1 MVHKAVCQ
9 MFLLNFAVLYRRPLN
24 PLPELVVPWRVP
36 ALRVDAPEL
45 PRVERKEPLCMLL
58 EGLELRKLL
67 EGVLLLIVFVVDV
80 LLRLV
85 LLNDPLFLAPPNV
98 VVRIVELGC
107 RVVVVTSGLRNPELP
122 VLTLVALN
130 VFDLLELSPM
140 RNVPLEEG
148 RLAVVFVLNPE
159 YTVVFAYNY
168 DFLQANRGFVQKFV
182 ICLIL
187 AILLISFLWARFTY
201 VRLKARYELEDYQRS
216 LTNAMAHD
224 LKSPLMILSG
234 MAENL
239 KENVHTE
246 KREYYAEEMLKNI
259 ADMNRMIEQS
269 LGFSKLSQTGRV
281 GRKTEVDMRAQ
292 TDALIGKYK
301 ELAEAQGQHISVTG
315 EGQMRGNEAMLRQ
328 MIDNLL
334 QNAILHGEEDGQIEI
349 NIGNGIYQIRNT
361 YTGTLTTEAARKL
374 LSPYVK
380 EENRKRTGGHGLGL
394 SIVHEIVKL
403 HGGKLHLKVEEEM
416 FCVEIKI

>member
-107 RVVVVTSGLRNPELP
+107 RVVVVTPGLRKPELP

-148 RLAVVFVLNPE
+148 RLAVVFVLLSLNEPLRRLLPNRLLSLPLF
-159 YTVVFAYNY
+159 TVTRVE
-168 DFLQANRGFVQKFV
+168 
-182 ICLIL
+182 
-187 AILLISFLWARFTY
+187 LLPPAR
-201 VRLKARYELEDYQRS
+201 LP
-216 LTNAMAHD
+216 
-224 LKSPLMILSG
+224 LKSPLSQLS
-234 MAENL
+234 
-239 KENVHTE
+239 
-246 KREYYAEEMLKNI
+246 RI
-259 ADMNRMIEQS
+259 PPR
-269 LGFSKLSQTGRV
+269 
-281 GRKTEVDMRAQ
+281 
-292 TDALIGKYK
+292 
-301 ELAEAQGQHISVTG
+301 
-315 EGQMRGNEAMLRQ
+315 
-328 MIDNLL
+328 
-334 QNAILHGEEDGQIEI
+334 
-349 NIGNGIYQIRNT
+349 
-361 YTGTLTTEAARKL
+361 
-374 LSPYVK
+374 
-380 EENRKRTGGHGLGL
+380 
-394 SIVHEIVKL
+394 
-403 HGGKLHLKVEEEM
+403 
-416 FCVEIKI
+416 

>member
-1 MVHKAVCQ
+1 MVHRAVCQ

-122 VLTLVALN
+122 VLTLVTLN

-148 RLAVVFVLNPE
+148 RLAVVFVLLSLNEPLRRLLPNRLLSLPLF
-159 YTVVFAYNY
+159 TVTRVE
-168 DFLQANRGFVQKFV
+168 
-182 ICLIL
+182 
-187 AILLISFLWARFTY
+187 LLPPAR
-201 VRLKARYELEDYQRS
+201 LP
-216 LTNAMAHD
+216 
-224 LKSPLMILSG
+224 LKSPLSQLS
-234 MAENL
+234 
-239 KENVHTE
+239 
-246 KREYYAEEMLKNI
+246 RI
-259 ADMNRMIEQS
+259 PPR
-269 LGFSKLSQTGRV
+269 
-281 GRKTEVDMRAQ
+281 
-292 TDALIGKYK
+292 
-301 ELAEAQGQHISVTG
+301 
-315 EGQMRGNEAMLRQ
+315 
-328 MIDNLL
+328 
-334 QNAILHGEEDGQIEI
+334 
-349 NIGNGIYQIRNT
+349 
-361 YTGTLTTEAARKL
+361 
-374 LSPYVK
+374 
-380 EENRKRTGGHGLGL
+380 
-394 SIVHEIVKL
+394 
-403 HGGKLHLKVEEEM
+403 
-416 FCVEIKI
+416 

>member
-1 MVHKAVCQ
+1 MQTALCNRVSQPLGVQQAINAMVHRAVCQ

-122 VLTLVALN
+122 VLTLLALN

-148 RLAVVFVLNPE
+148 RLAVVFVLLSLNEPLRRLLPNRLLSLPLF
-159 YTVVFAYNY
+159 TVTRVE
-168 DFLQANRGFVQKFV
+168 
-182 ICLIL
+182 
-187 AILLISFLWARFTY
+187 LLPPAR
-201 VRLKARYELEDYQRS
+201 LP
-216 LTNAMAHD
+216 
-224 LKSPLMILSG
+224 LKSPLSQLS
-234 MAENL
+234 
-239 KENVHTE
+239 
-246 KREYYAEEMLKNI
+246 RI
-259 ADMNRMIEQS
+259 PPR
-269 LGFSKLSQTGRV
+269 
-281 GRKTEVDMRAQ
+281 
-292 TDALIGKYK
+292 
-301 ELAEAQGQHISVTG
+301 
-315 EGQMRGNEAMLRQ
+315 
-328 MIDNLL
+328 
-334 QNAILHGEEDGQIEI
+334 
-349 NIGNGIYQIRNT
+349 
-361 YTGTLTTEAARKL
+361 
-374 LSPYVK
+374 
-380 EENRKRTGGHGLGL
+380 
-394 SIVHEIVKL
+394 
-403 HGGKLHLKVEEEM
+403 
-416 FCVEIKI
+416 

>member
-1 MVHKAVCQ
+1 

-36 ALRVDAPEL
+36 ELRVDAPEL

-148 RLAVVFVLNPE
+148 RLAVVFVLLFLNEPLRRLLPNRLLSLPLF
-159 YTVVFAYNY
+159 TVTRVE
-168 DFLQANRGFVQKFV
+168 
-182 ICLIL
+182 
-187 AILLISFLWARFTY
+187 LLPPAR
-201 VRLKARYELEDYQRS
+201 LP
-216 LTNAMAHD
+216 
-224 LKSPLMILSG
+224 LKSPLSQLS
-234 MAENL
+234 
-239 KENVHTE
+239 
-246 KREYYAEEMLKNI
+246 RI
-259 ADMNRMIEQS
+259 PPR
-269 LGFSKLSQTGRV
+269 
-281 GRKTEVDMRAQ
+281 
-292 TDALIGKYK
+292 
-301 ELAEAQGQHISVTG
+301 
-315 EGQMRGNEAMLRQ
+315 
-328 MIDNLL
+328 
-334 QNAILHGEEDGQIEI
+334 
-349 NIGNGIYQIRNT
+349 
-361 YTGTLTTEAARKL
+361 
-374 LSPYVK
+374 
-380 EENRKRTGGHGLGL
+380 
-394 SIVHEIVKL
+394 
-403 HGGKLHLKVEEEM
+403 
-416 FCVEIKI
+416 

>member
-1 MVHKAVCQ
+1 MVHRAVCQ

-36 ALRVDAPEL
+36 ELRVDAPEL

-148 RLAVVFVLNPE
+148 RLAVVFVLLFLNEPLRRLLPNRLLSLPLF
-159 YTVVFAYNY
+159 TVTRVE
-168 DFLQANRGFVQKFV
+168 
-182 ICLIL
+182 
-187 AILLISFLWARFTY
+187 LLPPAR
-201 VRLKARYELEDYQRS
+201 LP
-216 LTNAMAHD
+216 
-224 LKSPLMILSG
+224 LKSPLSQLS
-234 MAENL
+234 
-239 KENVHTE
+239 
-246 KREYYAEEMLKNI
+246 RI
-259 ADMNRMIEQS
+259 PPR
-269 LGFSKLSQTGRV
+269 
-281 GRKTEVDMRAQ
+281 
-292 TDALIGKYK
+292 
-301 ELAEAQGQHISVTG
+301 
-315 EGQMRGNEAMLRQ
+315 
-328 MIDNLL
+328 
-334 QNAILHGEEDGQIEI
+334 
-349 NIGNGIYQIRNT
+349 
-361 YTGTLTTEAARKL
+361 
-374 LSPYVK
+374 
-380 EENRKRTGGHGLGL
+380 
-394 SIVHEIVKL
+394 
-403 HGGKLHLKVEEEM
+403 
-416 FCVEIKI
+416 

>member
-1 MVHKAVCQ
+1 MVHRAVCQ

-148 RLAVVFVLNPE
+148 RLAVVFVLLSLNEPLRRLLPNRLLSLPLF
-159 YTVVFAYNY
+159 TVTRVE
-168 DFLQANRGFVQKFV
+168 
-182 ICLIL
+182 
-187 AILLISFLWARFTY
+187 LLPPARLP
-201 VRLKARYELEDYQRS
+201 LKL
-216 LTNAMAHD
+216 
-224 LKSPLMILSG
+224 P
-234 MAENL
+234 
-239 KENVHTE
+239 
-246 KREYYAEEMLKNI
+246 
-259 ADMNRMIEQS
+259 
-269 LGFSKLSQTGRV
+269 LSQ
-281 GRKTEVDMRAQ
+281 
-292 TDALIGKYK
+292 
-301 ELAEAQGQHISVTG
+301 
-315 EGQMRGNEAMLRQ
+315 
-328 MIDNLL
+328 
-334 QNAILHGEEDGQIEI
+334 
-349 NIGNGIYQIRNT
+349 
-361 YTGTLTTEAARKL
+361 
-374 LSPYVK
+374 LSRIPP
-380 EENRKRTGGHGLGL
+380 R
-394 SIVHEIVKL
+394 
-403 HGGKLHLKVEEEM
+403 
-416 FCVEIKI
+416 

>member
-1 MVHKAVCQ
+1 

-67 EGVLLLIVFVVDV
+67 EGVLLLVVFIVDV

-148 RLAVVFVLNPE
+148 RLAVVFVLLSLNEPLRRLLPNRLLSLPLF
-159 YTVVFAYNY
+159 TVTRVE
-168 DFLQANRGFVQKFV
+168 
-182 ICLIL
+182 
-187 AILLISFLWARFTY
+187 LLPPAR
-201 VRLKARYELEDYQRS
+201 LP
-216 LTNAMAHD
+216 
-224 LKSPLMILSG
+224 LKSPLSQLS
-234 MAENL
+234 
-239 KENVHTE
+239 
-246 KREYYAEEMLKNI
+246 RI
-259 ADMNRMIEQS
+259 PPR
-269 LGFSKLSQTGRV
+269 
-281 GRKTEVDMRAQ
+281 
-292 TDALIGKYK
+292 
-301 ELAEAQGQHISVTG
+301 
-315 EGQMRGNEAMLRQ
+315 
-328 MIDNLL
+328 
-334 QNAILHGEEDGQIEI
+334 
-349 NIGNGIYQIRNT
+349 
-361 YTGTLTTEAARKL
+361 
-374 LSPYVK
+374 
-380 EENRKRTGGHGLGL
+380 
-394 SIVHEIVKL
+394 
-403 HGGKLHLKVEEEM
+403 
-416 FCVEIKI
+416 

>member
-1 MVHKAVCQ
+1 MVHRAVCQ

-148 RLAVVFVLNPE
+148 RLAVVFVLLSLNEPLRRLLPNRLLSLPLF
-159 YTVVFAYNY
+159 TVTRVE
-168 DFLQANRGFVQKFV
+168 
-182 ICLIL
+182 
-187 AILLISFLWARFTY
+187 LLPPAR
-201 VRLKARYELEDYQRS
+201 LP
-216 LTNAMAHD
+216 
-224 LKSPLMILSG
+224 LKSPLSQLS
-234 MAENL
+234 
-239 KENVHTE
+239 
-246 KREYYAEEMLKNI
+246 RI
-259 ADMNRMIEQS
+259 PPR
-269 LGFSKLSQTGRV
+269 
-281 GRKTEVDMRAQ
+281 
-292 TDALIGKYK
+292 
-301 ELAEAQGQHISVTG
+301 
-315 EGQMRGNEAMLRQ
+315 
-328 MIDNLL
+328 
-334 QNAILHGEEDGQIEI
+334 
-349 NIGNGIYQIRNT
+349 
-361 YTGTLTTEAARKL
+361 
-374 LSPYVK
+374 
-380 EENRKRTGGHGLGL
+380 
-394 SIVHEIVKL
+394 
-403 HGGKLHLKVEEEM
+403 
-416 FCVEIKI
+416 

>member
-1 MVHKAVCQ
+1 

-140 RNVPLEEG
+140 RNVPLEEE
-148 RLAVVFVLNPE
+148 RLAVVFVLLSLNEPLRRLLPNRLLSLPLF
-159 YTVVFAYNY
+159 TVTRVE
-168 DFLQANRGFVQKFV
+168 
-182 ICLIL
+182 
-187 AILLISFLWARFTY
+187 LLPPAR
-201 VRLKARYELEDYQRS
+201 LP
-216 LTNAMAHD
+216 
-224 LKSPLMILSG
+224 LKSPLSQLS
-234 MAENL
+234 
-239 KENVHTE
+239 
-246 KREYYAEEMLKNI
+246 RI
-259 ADMNRMIEQS
+259 PPR
-269 LGFSKLSQTGRV
+269 
-281 GRKTEVDMRAQ
+281 
-292 TDALIGKYK
+292 
-301 ELAEAQGQHISVTG
+301 
-315 EGQMRGNEAMLRQ
+315 
-328 MIDNLL
+328 
-334 QNAILHGEEDGQIEI
+334 
-349 NIGNGIYQIRNT
+349 
-361 YTGTLTTEAARKL
+361 
-374 LSPYVK
+374 
-380 EENRKRTGGHGLGL
+380 
-394 SIVHEIVKL
+394 
-403 HGGKLHLKVEEEM
+403 
-416 FCVEIKI
+416 

>member
-1 MVHKAVCQ
+1 MQTALCNRVSQPLGLQQAINAMVHKAVCQ

-107 RVVVVTSGLRNPELP
+107 RVVVVTSGLRKPELP

-148 RLAVVFVLNPE
+148 RLAVVFVLLSLNEPLRRLLPNRLLSLPLF
-159 YTVVFAYNY
+159 TVTRVE
-168 DFLQANRGFVQKFV
+168 
-182 ICLIL
+182 
-187 AILLISFLWARFTY
+187 LLPPAR
-201 VRLKARYELEDYQRS
+201 LP
-216 LTNAMAHD
+216 
-224 LKSPLMILSG
+224 LKSPLSQLS
-234 MAENL
+234 
-239 KENVHTE
+239 
-246 KREYYAEEMLKNI
+246 RI
-259 ADMNRMIEQS
+259 PPR
-269 LGFSKLSQTGRV
+269 
-281 GRKTEVDMRAQ
+281 
-292 TDALIGKYK
+292 
-301 ELAEAQGQHISVTG
+301 
-315 EGQMRGNEAMLRQ
+315 
-328 MIDNLL
+328 
-334 QNAILHGEEDGQIEI
+334 
-349 NIGNGIYQIRNT
+349 
-361 YTGTLTTEAARKL
+361 
-374 LSPYVK
+374 
-380 EENRKRTGGHGLGL
+380 
-394 SIVHEIVKL
+394 
-403 HGGKLHLKVEEEM
+403 
-416 FCVEIKI
+416 

>member
-130 VFDLLELSPM
+130 LFDLLELSPM

-148 RLAVVFVLNPE
+148 RLAVVFVLLSLNEPLRRLLPNRLLSLPLF
-159 YTVVFAYNY
+159 TVTRVE
-168 DFLQANRGFVQKFV
+168 
-182 ICLIL
+182 
-187 AILLISFLWARFTY
+187 LLPPAR
-201 VRLKARYELEDYQRS
+201 LP
-216 LTNAMAHD
+216 
-224 LKSPLMILSG
+224 LKSPLSQLS
-234 MAENL
+234 
-239 KENVHTE
+239 
-246 KREYYAEEMLKNI
+246 RI
-259 ADMNRMIEQS
+259 PPR
-269 LGFSKLSQTGRV
+269 
-281 GRKTEVDMRAQ
+281 
-292 TDALIGKYK
+292 
-301 ELAEAQGQHISVTG
+301 
-315 EGQMRGNEAMLRQ
+315 
-328 MIDNLL
+328 
-334 QNAILHGEEDGQIEI
+334 
-349 NIGNGIYQIRNT
+349 
-361 YTGTLTTEAARKL
+361 
-374 LSPYVK
+374 
-380 EENRKRTGGHGLGL
+380 
-394 SIVHEIVKL
+394 
-403 HGGKLHLKVEEEM
+403 
-416 FCVEIKI
+416 

>member
-1 MVHKAVCQ
+1 MQTALCNRVSQPLGLQQAINAMVHRAVCQ

-36 ALRVDAPEL
+36 ELRVDAPEL

-148 RLAVVFVLNPE
+148 RLAVVFVLLSLNEPLRRLLPNRLLSLPLF
-159 YTVVFAYNY
+159 TVTRVE
-168 DFLQANRGFVQKFV
+168 
-182 ICLIL
+182 
-187 AILLISFLWARFTY
+187 LLPPAR
-201 VRLKARYELEDYQRS
+201 LP
-216 LTNAMAHD
+216 
-224 LKSPLMILSG
+224 LKSPLSQLS
-234 MAENL
+234 
-239 KENVHTE
+239 
-246 KREYYAEEMLKNI
+246 RI
-259 ADMNRMIEQS
+259 PPR
-269 LGFSKLSQTGRV
+269 
-281 GRKTEVDMRAQ
+281 
-292 TDALIGKYK
+292 
-301 ELAEAQGQHISVTG
+301 
-315 EGQMRGNEAMLRQ
+315 
-328 MIDNLL
+328 
-334 QNAILHGEEDGQIEI
+334 
-349 NIGNGIYQIRNT
+349 
-361 YTGTLTTEAARKL
+361 
-374 LSPYVK
+374 
-380 EENRKRTGGHGLGL
+380 
-394 SIVHEIVKL
+394 
-403 HGGKLHLKVEEEM
+403 
-416 FCVEIKI
+416 

>member
-45 PRVERKEPLCMLL
+45 PRVERKDPLCMLL

-148 RLAVVFVLNPE
+148 RLAVVFVLLSLNEPLRRLLPNRLLSLPLF
-159 YTVVFAYNY
+159 TVTRVE
-168 DFLQANRGFVQKFV
+168 
-182 ICLIL
+182 
-187 AILLISFLWARFTY
+187 LLPPAR
-201 VRLKARYELEDYQRS
+201 LP
-216 LTNAMAHD
+216 
-224 LKSPLMILSG
+224 LKSPLSQLS
-234 MAENL
+234 
-239 KENVHTE
+239 
-246 KREYYAEEMLKNI
+246 RI
-259 ADMNRMIEQS
+259 PPR
-269 LGFSKLSQTGRV
+269 
-281 GRKTEVDMRAQ
+281 
-292 TDALIGKYK
+292 
-301 ELAEAQGQHISVTG
+301 
-315 EGQMRGNEAMLRQ
+315 
-328 MIDNLL
+328 
-334 QNAILHGEEDGQIEI
+334 
-349 NIGNGIYQIRNT
+349 
-361 YTGTLTTEAARKL
+361 
-374 LSPYVK
+374 
-380 EENRKRTGGHGLGL
+380 
-394 SIVHEIVKL
+394 
-403 HGGKLHLKVEEEM
+403 
-416 FCVEIKI
+416 

>member
-107 RVVVVTSGLRNPELP
+107 RVVVVTSGLRKPELP

-148 RLAVVFVLNPE
+148 RLAVVFVLLSLNEPLRRLLPNRLLSLPLF
-159 YTVVFAYNY
+159 TVTRVE
-168 DFLQANRGFVQKFV
+168 
-182 ICLIL
+182 
-187 AILLISFLWARFTY
+187 LLPPAR
-201 VRLKARYELEDYQRS
+201 LP
-216 LTNAMAHD
+216 
-224 LKSPLMILSG
+224 LKSPLSQLS
-234 MAENL
+234 
-239 KENVHTE
+239 
-246 KREYYAEEMLKNI
+246 RI
-259 ADMNRMIEQS
+259 PPR
-269 LGFSKLSQTGRV
+269 
-281 GRKTEVDMRAQ
+281 
-292 TDALIGKYK
+292 
-301 ELAEAQGQHISVTG
+301 
-315 EGQMRGNEAMLRQ
+315 
-328 MIDNLL
+328 
-334 QNAILHGEEDGQIEI
+334 
-349 NIGNGIYQIRNT
+349 
-361 YTGTLTTEAARKL
+361 
-374 LSPYVK
+374 
-380 EENRKRTGGHGLGL
+380 
-394 SIVHEIVKL
+394 
-403 HGGKLHLKVEEEM
+403 
-416 FCVEIKI
+416 

>member
-1 MVHKAVCQ
+1 

-36 ALRVDAPEL
+36 ELRVDAPEL

-148 RLAVVFVLNPE
+148 RLAVVFVLLSLNEPLRRLLPNRLLSLPLF
-159 YTVVFAYNY
+159 TVTRVE
-168 DFLQANRGFVQKFV
+168 
-182 ICLIL
+182 
-187 AILLISFLWARFTY
+187 LLPPAR
-201 VRLKARYELEDYQRS
+201 LP
-216 LTNAMAHD
+216 
-224 LKSPLMILSG
+224 LKSPLSQLS
-234 MAENL
+234 
-239 KENVHTE
+239 
-246 KREYYAEEMLKNI
+246 RI
-259 ADMNRMIEQS
+259 PPR
-269 LGFSKLSQTGRV
+269 
-281 GRKTEVDMRAQ
+281 
-292 TDALIGKYK
+292 
-301 ELAEAQGQHISVTG
+301 
-315 EGQMRGNEAMLRQ
+315 
-328 MIDNLL
+328 
-334 QNAILHGEEDGQIEI
+334 
-349 NIGNGIYQIRNT
+349 
-361 YTGTLTTEAARKL
+361 
-374 LSPYVK
+374 
-380 EENRKRTGGHGLGL
+380 
-394 SIVHEIVKL
+394 
-403 HGGKLHLKVEEEM
+403 
-416 FCVEIKI
+416 

>member
-107 RVVVVTSGLRNPELP
+107 RVVVVTSGLRKPELS
-122 VLTLVALN
+122 VLTFVALN

-148 RLAVVFVLNPE
+148 RLAVVFVLLSLNEPLRRLLPNRLLSLPLF
-159 YTVVFAYNY
+159 TVTRVE
-168 DFLQANRGFVQKFV
+168 
-182 ICLIL
+182 
-187 AILLISFLWARFTY
+187 LLPPAR
-201 VRLKARYELEDYQRS
+201 LP
-216 LTNAMAHD
+216 
-224 LKSPLMILSG
+224 LKSPLSQLS
-234 MAENL
+234 
-239 KENVHTE
+239 
-246 KREYYAEEMLKNI
+246 RI
-259 ADMNRMIEQS
+259 PPR
-269 LGFSKLSQTGRV
+269 
-281 GRKTEVDMRAQ
+281 
-292 TDALIGKYK
+292 
-301 ELAEAQGQHISVTG
+301 
-315 EGQMRGNEAMLRQ
+315 
-328 MIDNLL
+328 
-334 QNAILHGEEDGQIEI
+334 
-349 NIGNGIYQIRNT
+349 
-361 YTGTLTTEAARKL
+361 
-374 LSPYVK
+374 
-380 EENRKRTGGHGLGL
+380 
-394 SIVHEIVKL
+394 
-403 HGGKLHLKVEEEM
+403 
-416 FCVEIKI
+416 

>member
-1 MVHKAVCQ
+1 

-122 VLTLVALN
+122 VLTLLALN

-148 RLAVVFVLNPE
+148 RLAVVFVLLPLNEPLRRLLPNRLLSLPLF
-159 YTVVFAYNY
+159 TVTRVE
-168 DFLQANRGFVQKFV
+168 
-182 ICLIL
+182 
-187 AILLISFLWARFTY
+187 LLPPAR
-201 VRLKARYELEDYQRS
+201 LP
-216 LTNAMAHD
+216 
-224 LKSPLMILSG
+224 LKSPLSQLS
-234 MAENL
+234 
-239 KENVHTE
+239 
-246 KREYYAEEMLKNI
+246 RI
-259 ADMNRMIEQS
+259 PPR
-269 LGFSKLSQTGRV
+269 
-281 GRKTEVDMRAQ
+281 
-292 TDALIGKYK
+292 
-301 ELAEAQGQHISVTG
+301 
-315 EGQMRGNEAMLRQ
+315 
-328 MIDNLL
+328 
-334 QNAILHGEEDGQIEI
+334 
-349 NIGNGIYQIRNT
+349 
-361 YTGTLTTEAARKL
+361 
-374 LSPYVK
+374 
-380 EENRKRTGGHGLGL
+380 
-394 SIVHEIVKL
+394 
-403 HGGKLHLKVEEEM
+403 
-416 FCVEIKI
+416 

>member
-1 MVHKAVCQ
+1 MVHRAVCQ

-140 RNVPLEEG
+140 RNMPLEEG
-148 RLAVVFVLNPE
+148 RLAVVFVLLSLNEPLRRLLPNRLLSLPLF
-159 YTVVFAYNY
+159 TVTRVE
-168 DFLQANRGFVQKFV
+168 
-182 ICLIL
+182 
-187 AILLISFLWARFTY
+187 LLPPAR
-201 VRLKARYELEDYQRS
+201 LP
-216 LTNAMAHD
+216 
-224 LKSPLMILSG
+224 LKSPLSQLS
-234 MAENL
+234 
-239 KENVHTE
+239 
-246 KREYYAEEMLKNI
+246 RI
-259 ADMNRMIEQS
+259 PPR
-269 LGFSKLSQTGRV
+269 
-281 GRKTEVDMRAQ
+281 
-292 TDALIGKYK
+292 
-301 ELAEAQGQHISVTG
+301 
-315 EGQMRGNEAMLRQ
+315 
-328 MIDNLL
+328 
-334 QNAILHGEEDGQIEI
+334 
-349 NIGNGIYQIRNT
+349 
-361 YTGTLTTEAARKL
+361 
-374 LSPYVK
+374 
-380 EENRKRTGGHGLGL
+380 
-394 SIVHEIVKL
+394 
-403 HGGKLHLKVEEEM
+403 
-416 FCVEIKI
+416 

>member
-1 MVHKAVCQ
+1 

-107 RVVVVTSGLRNPELP
+107 RVVVVTSGLRKPELP

-148 RLAVVFVLNPE
+148 RLAVVFVLLSLNEPLRRLLPNRLLSLPLF
-159 YTVVFAYNY
+159 TVTRVE
-168 DFLQANRGFVQKFV
+168 
-182 ICLIL
+182 
-187 AILLISFLWARFTY
+187 LLPPAR
-201 VRLKARYELEDYQRS
+201 LP
-216 LTNAMAHD
+216 
-224 LKSPLMILSG
+224 LKSPLSQLS
-234 MAENL
+234 
-239 KENVHTE
+239 
-246 KREYYAEEMLKNI
+246 RI
-259 ADMNRMIEQS
+259 PPR
-269 LGFSKLSQTGRV
+269 
-281 GRKTEVDMRAQ
+281 
-292 TDALIGKYK
+292 
-301 ELAEAQGQHISVTG
+301 
-315 EGQMRGNEAMLRQ
+315 
-328 MIDNLL
+328 
-334 QNAILHGEEDGQIEI
+334 
-349 NIGNGIYQIRNT
+349 
-361 YTGTLTTEAARKL
+361 
-374 LSPYVK
+374 
-380 EENRKRTGGHGLGL
+380 
-394 SIVHEIVKL
+394 
-403 HGGKLHLKVEEEM
+403 
-416 FCVEIKI
+416 

>member
-1 MVHKAVCQ
+1 MQTALCNRVSQPLGLQQAINAMVHKAVCQ

-148 RLAVVFVLNPE
+148 RLAVVFVLLSLNEPLRRLLPNRLLSLPLF
-159 YTVVFAYNY
+159 TVTRVE
-168 DFLQANRGFVQKFV
+168 
-182 ICLIL
+182 
-187 AILLISFLWARFTY
+187 LLPPAR
-201 VRLKARYELEDYQRS
+201 LP
-216 LTNAMAHD
+216 
-224 LKSPLMILSG
+224 LKSPLSQLS
-234 MAENL
+234 
-239 KENVHTE
+239 
-246 KREYYAEEMLKNI
+246 RI
-259 ADMNRMIEQS
+259 PPR
-269 LGFSKLSQTGRV
+269 
-281 GRKTEVDMRAQ
+281 
-292 TDALIGKYK
+292 
-301 ELAEAQGQHISVTG
+301 
-315 EGQMRGNEAMLRQ
+315 
-328 MIDNLL
+328 
-334 QNAILHGEEDGQIEI
+334 
-349 NIGNGIYQIRNT
+349 
-361 YTGTLTTEAARKL
+361 
-374 LSPYVK
+374 
-380 EENRKRTGGHGLGL
+380 
-394 SIVHEIVKL
+394 
-403 HGGKLHLKVEEEM
+403 
-416 FCVEIKI
+416 

>member
-1 MVHKAVCQ
+1 MPDV
-9 MFLLNFAVLYRRPLN
+9 LLNFAVLYRRPLN

-148 RLAVVFVLNPE
+148 RLAVVFVLLSLNEPLRRLLPNRLLSLPLF
-159 YTVVFAYNY
+159 TVTRVE
-168 DFLQANRGFVQKFV
+168 
-182 ICLIL
+182 
-187 AILLISFLWARFTY
+187 LLPPAR
-201 VRLKARYELEDYQRS
+201 LP
-216 LTNAMAHD
+216 
-224 LKSPLMILSG
+224 LKSPLSQLS
-234 MAENL
+234 
-239 KENVHTE
+239 
-246 KREYYAEEMLKNI
+246 RI
-259 ADMNRMIEQS
+259 PPR
-269 LGFSKLSQTGRV
+269 
-281 GRKTEVDMRAQ
+281 
-292 TDALIGKYK
+292 
-301 ELAEAQGQHISVTG
+301 
-315 EGQMRGNEAMLRQ
+315 
-328 MIDNLL
+328 
-334 QNAILHGEEDGQIEI
+334 
-349 NIGNGIYQIRNT
+349 
-361 YTGTLTTEAARKL
+361 
-374 LSPYVK
+374 
-380 EENRKRTGGHGLGL
+380 
-394 SIVHEIVKL
+394 
-403 HGGKLHLKVEEEM
+403 
-416 FCVEIKI
+416 

>member
-1 MVHKAVCQ
+1 

-148 RLAVVFVLNPE
+148 RLAVVFVLLSLNEPLRRLLPNRLLSLPLF
-159 YTVVFAYNY
+159 TVTRVE
-168 DFLQANRGFVQKFV
+168 
-182 ICLIL
+182 
-187 AILLISFLWARFTY
+187 LLPPAR
-201 VRLKARYELEDYQRS
+201 LP
-216 LTNAMAHD
+216 
-224 LKSPLMILSG
+224 LKSPLSQLS
-234 MAENL
+234 
-239 KENVHTE
+239 
-246 KREYYAEEMLKNI
+246 RI
-259 ADMNRMIEQS
+259 PPR
-269 LGFSKLSQTGRV
+269 
-281 GRKTEVDMRAQ
+281 
-292 TDALIGKYK
+292 
-301 ELAEAQGQHISVTG
+301 
-315 EGQMRGNEAMLRQ
+315 
-328 MIDNLL
+328 
-334 QNAILHGEEDGQIEI
+334 
-349 NIGNGIYQIRNT
+349 
-361 YTGTLTTEAARKL
+361 
-374 LSPYVK
+374 
-380 EENRKRTGGHGLGL
+380 
-394 SIVHEIVKL
+394 
-403 HGGKLHLKVEEEM
+403 
-416 FCVEIKI
+416 

>member
-1 MVHKAVCQ
+1 

-107 RVVVVTSGLRNPELP
+107 CVVVVTSGLRNPELP

-148 RLAVVFVLNPE
+148 RLAVVFVLLSLNEPLRRLLPNRLLSLPLF
-159 YTVVFAYNY
+159 TVTRVE
-168 DFLQANRGFVQKFV
+168 
-182 ICLIL
+182 
-187 AILLISFLWARFTY
+187 LLPPAR
-201 VRLKARYELEDYQRS
+201 LP
-216 LTNAMAHD
+216 
-224 LKSPLMILSG
+224 LKSPLSQLS
-234 MAENL
+234 
-239 KENVHTE
+239 
-246 KREYYAEEMLKNI
+246 RI
-259 ADMNRMIEQS
+259 PPR
-269 LGFSKLSQTGRV
+269 
-281 GRKTEVDMRAQ
+281 
-292 TDALIGKYK
+292 
-301 ELAEAQGQHISVTG
+301 
-315 EGQMRGNEAMLRQ
+315 
-328 MIDNLL
+328 
-334 QNAILHGEEDGQIEI
+334 
-349 NIGNGIYQIRNT
+349 
-361 YTGTLTTEAARKL
+361 
-374 LSPYVK
+374 
-380 EENRKRTGGHGLGL
+380 
-394 SIVHEIVKL
+394 
-403 HGGKLHLKVEEEM
+403 
-416 FCVEIKI
+416 

>member
-1 MVHKAVCQ
+1 MQTALCNRVSQPLGLQQAINAMVHKAVCQ

-107 RVVVVTSGLRNPELP
+107 RVVVVTPGLRKPELP

-148 RLAVVFVLNPE
+148 RLAVVFVLLSLNEPLRRLLPNRLLSLPLF
-159 YTVVFAYNY
+159 TVTRVE
-168 DFLQANRGFVQKFV
+168 
-182 ICLIL
+182 
-187 AILLISFLWARFTY
+187 LLPPAR
-201 VRLKARYELEDYQRS
+201 LP
-216 LTNAMAHD
+216 
-224 LKSPLMILSG
+224 LKSPLSQLS
-234 MAENL
+234 
-239 KENVHTE
+239 
-246 KREYYAEEMLKNI
+246 RI
-259 ADMNRMIEQS
+259 PPR
-269 LGFSKLSQTGRV
+269 
-281 GRKTEVDMRAQ
+281 
-292 TDALIGKYK
+292 
-301 ELAEAQGQHISVTG
+301 
-315 EGQMRGNEAMLRQ
+315 
-328 MIDNLL
+328 
-334 QNAILHGEEDGQIEI
+334 
-349 NIGNGIYQIRNT
+349 
-361 YTGTLTTEAARKL
+361 
-374 LSPYVK
+374 
-380 EENRKRTGGHGLGL
+380 
-394 SIVHEIVKL
+394 
-403 HGGKLHLKVEEEM
+403 
-416 FCVEIKI
+416 

>member
-1 MVHKAVCQ
+1 

-107 RVVVVTSGLRNPELP
+107 RVVVVTPGLRNPELP

-148 RLAVVFVLNPE
+148 RLAVVFVLLSLNEPLRRLLPNRLLSLPLF
-159 YTVVFAYNY
+159 TVTRVE
-168 DFLQANRGFVQKFV
+168 
-182 ICLIL
+182 
-187 AILLISFLWARFTY
+187 LLPPAR
-201 VRLKARYELEDYQRS
+201 LP
-216 LTNAMAHD
+216 
-224 LKSPLMILSG
+224 LKSPLSQLS
-234 MAENL
+234 
-239 KENVHTE
+239 
-246 KREYYAEEMLKNI
+246 RI
-259 ADMNRMIEQS
+259 PPR
-269 LGFSKLSQTGRV
+269 
-281 GRKTEVDMRAQ
+281 
-292 TDALIGKYK
+292 
-301 ELAEAQGQHISVTG
+301 
-315 EGQMRGNEAMLRQ
+315 
-328 MIDNLL
+328 
-334 QNAILHGEEDGQIEI
+334 
-349 NIGNGIYQIRNT
+349 
-361 YTGTLTTEAARKL
+361 
-374 LSPYVK
+374 
-380 EENRKRTGGHGLGL
+380 
-394 SIVHEIVKL
+394 
-403 HGGKLHLKVEEEM
+403 
-416 FCVEIKI
+416 

>member
-1 MVHKAVCQ
+1 MVHRAVCQ

-148 RLAVVFVLNPE
+148 RLAVVFVLLSLNEPLRRLLPNRLLSLPLF
-159 YTVVFAYNY
+159 TVTRVE
-168 DFLQANRGFVQKFV
+168 
-182 ICLIL
+182 
-187 AILLISFLWARFTY
+187 LLPPAR
-201 VRLKARYELEDYQRS
+201 LS
-216 LTNAMAHD
+216 
-224 LKSPLMILSG
+224 LKSPLSQLS
-234 MAENL
+234 
-239 KENVHTE
+239 
-246 KREYYAEEMLKNI
+246 RI
-259 ADMNRMIEQS
+259 PPR
-269 LGFSKLSQTGRV
+269 
-281 GRKTEVDMRAQ
+281 
-292 TDALIGKYK
+292 
-301 ELAEAQGQHISVTG
+301 
-315 EGQMRGNEAMLRQ
+315 
-328 MIDNLL
+328 
-334 QNAILHGEEDGQIEI
+334 
-349 NIGNGIYQIRNT
+349 
-361 YTGTLTTEAARKL
+361 
-374 LSPYVK
+374 
-380 EENRKRTGGHGLGL
+380 
-394 SIVHEIVKL
+394 
-403 HGGKLHLKVEEEM
+403 
-416 FCVEIKI
+416 